1 MEYKEPFIINDRPF
15 LQAPTVLVVEDQEAH
30 LQYLHLQLKK
40 LKYNVIATNDGE
52 KALELAQVYNIDCI
66 LLDIHLGQDVTGISV
81 MEELRK
87 HEKYKN
93 IPIVSIT
100 AFYGYEHKRDFI
112 DSGFNDYISKPYG
125 IEQLKEVLDKLIY
138 KK

>member
-1 MEYKEPFIINDRPF
+1 MEYNKPYIINDRQF
-15 LQAPTVLVVEDQEAH
+15 LQAPTVLVVEDEKSN
-30 LQYLHLQLKK
+30 LQYLHLQLKR

-52 KALELAQVYNIDCI
+52 KALELALIYKIDCV
-66 LLDIHLGQDVTGISV
+66 LLDIHLGQDISGITI

-87 HEKYKN
+87 KEKYKN

-100 AFYGYEHKRDFI
+100 AFYGYEFKKDFI
-112 DSGFNDYISKPYG
+112 DSGFNDYISKPYNL
-125 IEQLKEVLDKLIY
+125 EHLKEVLDKLIY